1 MLHRYLPLFKKAVC
15 VTLLATTLHCIVC
28 TMNYTSAGDSYHFRD
43 ILKMNL
49 VDTGLFGLDLS
60 PDPENSRNK
69 TLLMMYQPSLTVP
82 IAVFNGSPEGANV
95 LNVYAETLLKVR
107 TLNPHLLTYSLVPNV
122 YTGQL
127 KHTLELMENCCVE
140 RNTRQTILFHTIQ
153 LKHTTSKLV
162 HVRNVIPN

>member
-1 MLHRYLPLFKKAVC
+1 MCSTTSYYIALYCLYYELH
-15 VTLLATTLHCIVC
+15 
-28 TMNYTSAGDSYHFRD
+28 YTSAEDSYHFRD

-122 YTGQL
+122 IHRSIET
-127 KHTLELMENCCVE
+127 HA
-140 RNTRQTILFHTIQ
+140 
-153 LKHTTSKLV
+153 
-162 HVRNVIPN
+162 